1 MMAGAG
7 EDSRALFGAGVR
19 AALEAWPALQAGFQA
34 DVVGSG
40 LCSQIAVE
48 NGFGGVHSQEKAEWL
63 GGAVEEYFF
72 RNGEDDGCLW
82 ERRFHLEDNEGPSR
96 LTCPKGK
103 KCGAQA
109 FSTPQPAY
117 ENSRLQFLWPY
128 EGLPLASRVN
138 ANLLSL
144 GTSKAQ
150 LKNTSPPP
158 PSSHNGLLSVPRKC
172 SLPPGALAHV
182 VPVA

>member
-19 AALEAWPALQAGFQA
+19 AALEAWPAL
-34 DVVGSG
+34 
-40 LCSQIAVE
+40 QIAVE

-109 FSTPQPAY
+109 RSLCDLTPSVPGLHTRRHHRRLEAASAPRSLPIPSGPQPHTCAPHPPAL
-117 ENSRLQFLWPY
+117 NSGAQGR
-128 EGLPLASRVN
+128 GHSRC
-138 ANLLSL
+138 LL
-144 GTSKAQ
+144 GTATGMPHPLSSGSLRLSASQ
-150 LKNTSPPP
+150 ATPSP
-158 PSSHNGLLSVPRKC
+158 
-172 SLPPGALAHV
+172 
-182 VPVA
+182 